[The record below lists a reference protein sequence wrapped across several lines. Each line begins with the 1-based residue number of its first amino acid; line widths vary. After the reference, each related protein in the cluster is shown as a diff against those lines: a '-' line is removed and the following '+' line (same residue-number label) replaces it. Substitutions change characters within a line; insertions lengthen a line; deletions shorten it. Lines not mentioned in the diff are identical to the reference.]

1 MTRREFLE
9 LNDFNN
15 QPLLKQ
21 IDLALEALDLQVEGE
36 RSASECW
43 VDMQP
48 ILKEQLD
55 KGEEIDF
62 EALMKTKILTGG
74 LTVDE
79 MKQNMK
85 KLNEDFP
92 MMTPI
97 LKKYKE
103 VNDRLKDGKKLIKP
117 TIEDKLNH
125 WKEILVIVKNELT
138 KETINE

>member
-36 RSASECW
+36 RSVSECW
-43 VDMQP
+43 IDMQP
-48 ILKEQLD
+48 VLKEQLD
-55 KGEEIDF
+55 KGEKIDF
-62 EALMKTKILTGG
+62 ETLMKTKILTGG
-74 LTVDE
+74 LTDDE

-85 KLNEDFP
+85 KLKEDFP
-92 MMTPI
+92 MITPI

-103 VNDRLKDGKKLIKP
+103 VNDRLKYDGTREKFNIGMRP
-117 TIEDKLNH
+117 TTE
-125 WKEILVIVKNELT
+125 EIVVIVKNELI